1 MTKFTILPL
10 LACTFVVSLTAE
22 AQPTG
27 TPVAPPSAGL
37 MKTLS
42 TGNSAPTAESTAPR
56 ILKQAP
62 ANKPSTAPLALG
74 NIVYSSDWS
83 ENTFYDNIGVYN
95 VPLTT
100 DEAVS
105 PVFLSTSTDPNGG
118 GLICNGYYYFVHYYQ
133 YGDYIFPS
141 YYKYDINTWMLIDN
155 SDLNDISLFS
165 TSSTF
170 DPVSGKV
177 YAVAY
182 GLDHDGFDLATIDYE
197 NRERQTIGALN
208 RRYLCMAASPE
219 GALYGISLDG
229 KLYSIDKS
237 TAKSTLI
244 GTTGLTPAN
253 YFQSATF
260 DLRNNRLY
268 WAYLG
273 ESDSGIYTIDTTTG
287 KATASRTFDG
297 RTEIM
302 SLYIAPPEAAE
313 EAPDALDDFAVTLDG
328 PSLTTNVSFRLP
340 STTYGGETLS
350 GRISYKMTAK
360 GTEGEVVS
368 EGTGMPGETVNITM
382 ECEPKNVN
390 FEARASNEAGEGP
403 LSKKSLWVG
412 YDTLV
417 AEYSDY
423 NTTMYIDGNRVSF
436 TWSAPTKAAHG
447 GYVDFDNLKYIIRCY
462 RNQKLISTT
471 EPFSETSYS
480 TEITDPNIAEYYWS
494 ISTVNGTSETEGML
508 LGHTAL
514 IGYKETPFFD
524 NFDENTSWPYWIQKW
539 TAGGNWNFNESE
551 GCVTLWGSWEPAD
564 VWAMTP
570 PLALSKDKYY
580 QVEFLYGGGDYV
592 PTMLKAAM
600 GQGDD
605 PDTYTTVLLDDK
617 NIEGAC
623 MRRFDGQFKADANAL
638 FRLGFHSTDPSEE
651 FVVAIDSVRVSRPI
665 DAKAPARPTRF
676 TVTPAT
682 KGALSAT
689 LRFTLPTQ
697 TADGSAL
704 SAIQKVAILRD
715 EEWIADVTGA
725 APGKEMEYVDND
737 VEIGLHN
744 YRIVAVN
751 DAGTGFAAEAQGY
764 VGIALPGDIPEI
776 TVKDDN
782 GHYTISWA
790 LPEGLDGA
798 YIADGEVAYTV
809 VRYFGDETKVIAE
822 NTKLRECTDEIPTT
836 GEQRRVTYGI
846 TPTTEA
852 GTGIESYSF
861 RRISGAPHSLPFK
874 ESFHNAEMQ
883 YTTWWNLSDD
893 PYYPEYFTLT
903 NEGSSDNDGGAIYLA
918 SFFDTGATAWL
929 NSGKID
935 IAGVAN
941 PVLTF
946 DYWLMPEYNVDLGVE
961 ISTNELD
968 MIPVADYHFPGSAAQ
983 REWRHETI
991 DLSDFA
997 GAPYIVLHF
1006 RGETHEADVP
1016 CIIDCISVSNNSAV
1030 NDILDAARPMWPAD
1044 IYSIDGRLLR
1054 RNASSLDGLAPGIYI
1069 VNGKKL
1075 LK

>member
-1 MTKFTILPL
+1 MKKFTILPL
-10 LACTFVVSLTAE
+10 IACTLAVVMTTKA
-22 AQPTG
+22 APTG
-27 TPVAPPSAGL
+27 TPVAPPAAGL

-42 TGNSAPTAESTAPR
+42 AGKAAAVPEHSTPR
-56 ILKQAP
+56 ILKSAP
-62 ANKPSTAPLALG
+62 ARKLSEAPVALG

-83 ENTFYDNIGVYN
+83 EDTFYDNIGVYN

-100 DEAVS
+100 NETTS

-141 YYKYDINTWMLIDN
+141 YYKYDINTWLLEDN
-155 SDLNDISLFS
+155 SDLSDISLFT
-165 TSSTF
+165 TSSTY
-170 DPVSGKV
+170 DPVSGNV
-177 YAVAY
+177 YSVAY
-182 GLDHDGFDLATIDYE
+182 GLDHDGFDLAIIDYE
-197 NRERQTIGALN
+197 NRERQTIGALD
-208 RRYLCMAASPE
+208 RRYLCMAASPD
-219 GALYGISLDG
+219 GQLYGISLDG

-244 GTTGLTPAN
+244 GATGLTPAN

-273 ESDSGIYTIDTTTG
+273 EEDSGIYTVDTNTG
-287 KATASRTFDG
+287 KATKARAFDG

-302 SLYIAPPEAAE
+302 SLYLAPPEAKE
-313 EAPDALDDFAVTLDG
+313 EAPDRLDDFSVSFDG
-328 PSLTTNVSFRLP
+328 PSLTANVSFRLP
-340 STTYGGETLS
+340 SFTYGGQTMSSQL
-350 GRISYKMTAK
+350 SYKVTAK
-360 GTEGEVVS
+360 GTKGEVIS
-368 EGTGMPGETVNITM
+368 EGTGMPGQEVTLTM
-382 ECEPKNVN
+382 ECEPKSVT

-403 LSKKSLWVG
+403 LSKTTLWAG
-412 YDTLV
+412 YDTV
-417 AEYSDY
+417 IAEYSDY
-423 NTTMYIDGNRVSF
+423 NSTMDVDGNRISF
-436 TWSAPTKAAHG
+436 TWQAPTQAAHG

-462 RNQKLISTT
+462 RNQKLISTAD
-471 EPFSETSYS
+471 PISENAYS
-480 TEITDPNIAEYYWS
+480 VEIADTDIAEYYWS
-494 ISTVNGTSETEGML
+494 ISTVNGTAETEGML

-539 TAGGNWNFNESE
+539 TAGGNWNFNEGE

-580 QVEFLYGGGDYV
+580 QVEFRYGGGDYV

-600 GQGDD
+600 GQGDA
-605 PDTYTTVLLDDK
+605 PDTYTSVLLDDK
-617 NIEGAC
+617 NIEGAY
-623 MRRFDGQFKADANAL
+623 MRRFDGQFKADADAL
-638 FRLGFHSTDPSEE
+638 FRLGFHSADPSDN
-651 FVVAIDSVRVSRPI
+651 FVVAVDSVRVSHPI

-676 TVTPAT
+676 AVTPAA
-682 KGALSAT
+682 KGGLSAT
-689 LRFTLPTQ
+689 LRFTLPTL
-697 TADGSAL
+697 TADGSVL
-704 SAIQKVAILRD
+704 SSIKHVAILRD

-725 APGKEMEYVDND
+725 APGKEMEYIDNE

-744 YRIVAVN
+744 YRVAAVSE
-751 DAGTGFAAEAQGY
+751 AGTGFAAEAQAY
-764 VGIALPGDIPEI
+764 VGIAVPGDITDI

-782 GHYTISWA
+782 GHMTISWA
-790 LPEGLDGA
+790 IPEGLNGA
-798 YIADGEVAYTV
+798 YIADGDVAYTV
-809 VRYFGDETKVIAE
+809 VRYFGDDTQVITE
-822 NTKLRECTDEIPTT
+822 NTKLRECTDEIPQT

-846 TPTTEA
+846 TPTTDA
-852 GTGIESYSF
+852 GTGIESYSY
-861 RRISGAPHSLPFK
+861 RRISGMPHALPFK
-874 ESFHNAEMQ
+874 ESFPNAEPQ

-893 PYYPEYFTLT
+893 PYYPEYFSVT

-918 SFFDTGATAWL
+918 SFFDTGCTAWL

-935 IAGVAN
+935 IAGVAT

-946 DYWLMPEYNVDLGVE
+946 DYWLMPEYDVDLGVE
-961 ISTNELD
+961 ISTNESD
-968 MIPVADYHFPGSAAQ
+968 MVRVADYHFSGASDR

-1016 CIIDCISVSNNSAV
+1016 CIIDCISVSKSSAV
-1030 NDILDAARPMWPAD
+1030 KDIPDAARPMWPAD
-1044 IYSIDGRLLR
+1044 VYSIDGRLLR
-1054 RNASSLDGLAPGIYI
+1054 RNASSLDGLAHGIYI